1 MKVVM
6 IANLSANGKVLLAD
20 NPSTQEAPQEALGYF
35 VEQANLKGN
44 LILGRKTY
52 EVMQQFPGGLKA
64 FFPNVEIVL
73 MSHSKISVEGF
84 TVVNNPEEAINY
96 LSEKG
101 FKEIIVGGGVQVY
114 NEFLDRELVT
124 DVFFNFIPMIVG
136 NGGIIGNSEELNT
149 KFKIIDNKLLTKDIA
164 QIHLVKI

>member
-1 MKVVM
+1 
-6 IANLSANGKVLLAD
+6 
-20 NPSTQEAPQEALGYF
+20 
-35 VEQANLKGN
+35 
-44 LILGRKTY
+44 
-52 EVMQQFPGGLKA
+52 MQQFPGGLKA

-73 MSHSKISVEGF
+73 MSHSKISAEGF

-124 DVFFNFIPMIVG
+124 DVYFNFVPMIIG
-136 NGGIIGNSEELNT
+136 NGGIIGNSDELNT
-149 KFKIIDNKLLTKDIA
+149 KFKIVDNKLLTKNIA